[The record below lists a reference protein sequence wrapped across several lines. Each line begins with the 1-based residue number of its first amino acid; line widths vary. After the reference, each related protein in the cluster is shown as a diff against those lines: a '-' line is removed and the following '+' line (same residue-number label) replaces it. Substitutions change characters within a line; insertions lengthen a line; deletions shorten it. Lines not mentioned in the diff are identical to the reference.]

1 MTDNVETTLLLIK
14 PNAVRSRNI
23 GAIIDHIE
31 KEQFWIVAMK
41 LFQMDTTLAEKFYAI
56 HKDKPFYSD
65 LIAFMSSGDI
75 IALILKKENAVSELR
90 RVVGNTDPQKAN
102 PGTIRRLYGESV
114 NRNSVHASDSVV
126 NAQIEINLIF
136 PELKLF

>member
-1 MTDNVETTLLLIK
+1 VETTLLLIK
-14 PNAVRSRNI
+14 PNAVRNRNI

-90 RVVGNTDPQKAN
+90 EVVGNTDPQKAN
-102 PGTIRRLYGESV
+102 PGTIRCLYGESV
-114 NRNSVHASDSVV
+114 NRNSVHASDSVA
-126 NAQIEINLIF
+126 NAQTEIALIF
-136 PELKLF
+136 PELM